1 MWFPSLV
8 LWAAK
13 TVTVY
18 IGGAG
23 LYRRIAP
30 AFLAFTLGH
39 FFSVGVWSLL
49 GLTAGEWVRRYIVWF
64 L

>member
-1 MWFPSLV
+1 MWFPAFV
-8 LWAAK
+8 LWGVK
-13 TVTVY
+13 TITLH
-18 IGGAG
+18 IGGVG

-39 FFSVGVWSLL
+39 FFSVGVWSLA
-49 GLTAGEWVRRYIVWF
+49 GLLAGEWVRRYIVWF